1 MSNKKNKNNIINIII
16 LSIIII
22 LIYFFLKYLNNYNKM
37 IIDSTGFLEKNIL
50 SVKKCNQ
57 LIQLSKKYTF
67 TTDEEPVDNKP
78 VYQIDI
84 ITSRDKIDNPDLW
97 KEIQPIYIEKLIPI
111 MNKIPWLSSLN
122 YTLDFVFLKRYK
134 PDERTHLGLHTD
146 DNFFT
151 IGILLS
157 SINDFSGGELYIFNT
172 KQTQQYEAIN
182 DMDTKEK
189 DNFIRNYKNL
199 PILNYNQGDIVA
211 YTGDTHLHGT
221 LPVTNGERYVLIFFF
236 DKI

>member
-1 MSNKKNKNNIINIII
+1 MSNKKDIINIII
-16 LSIIII
+16 VSIIVI
-22 LIYFFLKYLNNYNKM
+22 LIYFLLKYLNNYNKT

-50 SVKKCNQ
+50 SVKKCNE
-57 LIQLSKKYTF
+57 LIKLSKNYTF
-67 TTDEEPVDNKP
+67 TVDKEPVDGKP

-84 ITSRDKIDNPDLW
+84 ITSRNKIENPNLW
-97 KEIQPIYIEKLIPI
+97 KEIEPIYIEKLVPI
-111 MNKIPWLSSLN
+111 MNRIPWLSSLN

-134 PDERTHLGLHTD
+134 PNERTHLGLHTD

-157 SINDFSGGELYIFNT
+157 SINDFNGGELYIFNT
-172 KQTQQYEAIN
+172 KNTQKYQAIN
-182 DMDTKEK
+182 DLDNEEK
-189 DNFIRNYKNL
+189 DKFIKNYKNL
-199 PILNYNQGDIVA
+199 PILNYNQGDMVA

-221 LPVTNGERYVLIFFF
+221 LPVTDGERYVLIFFF